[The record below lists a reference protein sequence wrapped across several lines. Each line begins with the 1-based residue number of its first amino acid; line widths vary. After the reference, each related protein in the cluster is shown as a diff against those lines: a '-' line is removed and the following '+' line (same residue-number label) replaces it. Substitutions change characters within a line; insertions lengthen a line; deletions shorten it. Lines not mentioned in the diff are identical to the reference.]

1 MINYKKK
8 SIKNDN
14 IQCLNCKILS
24 LDGSEIIFKY
34 SDTNKGLD
42 LRIEAKQT
50 ISKIWGFDIL
60 KINLIEIP
68 SENSNQIEY
77 QCLIMDIK
85 DNKQN
90 IYSYSQ
96 DKIIEI
102 DENDWEIWNV
112 TLKYEI
118 DHYYLYK

>member
-1 MINYKKK
+1 MEYKDISHIEFYHLETSKA
-8 SIKNDN
+8 IFWNNGEFVYFYDDAVN
-14 IQCLNCKILS
+14 NLLN
-24 LDGSEIIFKY
+24 
-34 SDTNKGLD
+34 SDTV
-42 LRIEAKQT
+42 
-50 ISKIWGFDIL
+50 
-60 KINLIEIP
+60 
-68 SENSNQIEY
+68 
-77 QCLIMDIK
+77 IK